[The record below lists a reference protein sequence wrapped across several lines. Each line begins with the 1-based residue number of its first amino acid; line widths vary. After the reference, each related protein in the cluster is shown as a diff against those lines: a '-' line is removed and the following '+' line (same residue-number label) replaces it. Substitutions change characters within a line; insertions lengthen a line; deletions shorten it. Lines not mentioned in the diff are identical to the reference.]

1 MNSLGVGVVGMG
13 WMGHTHS
20 RAYRQLRDRFPE
32 LDTEVRLV
40 CCADAM
46 GERAREGAARHGF
59 DRHTTDWSSLIE
71 DDRIAAVSVTT
82 PNDSHLAIVS
92 AAARA
97 GKHILCEKPVGRTPA
112 ETVAIRRVVEECGV
126 LTLVGF
132 NYRWAPMVQYARQ
145 LIRAGYLGELTHF
158 RSRYFE
164 GYARNPEE
172 AISWRFDRSVSGTG
186 VLNDMLSHTTDLG
199 HFLVGPIKRVA
210 ANRKTW
216 IGSRPQAGGQDSR
229 AQRQS
234 VTNED
239 YVGGLVQFENDARG
253 SFEACR
259 IITGPQQELKFEV
272 NGTTGSVI
280 WDFERMNELQV
291 YVNPGREPLR
301 QGYTRLFSNP
311 EYPFHGHFNP
321 GQGTGLGYE
330 DLKIIEA
337 SRFVESILEGK
348 QATPGVREAAEVA
361 AVHTAVERSW
371 ESNQWEEVGQV
382 ESEV

>member
-1 MNSLGVGVVGMG
+1 MNSLGVGIIGMG

-32 LDTEVRLV
+32 LETEVRLV
-40 CCADAM
+40 CCADTV
-46 GERAREGAARHGF
+46 EDRAREGAFRHGF
-59 DRHTTDWSSLIE
+59 EDYTTDWLSLIE
-71 DDRIAAVSVTT
+71 NDQITALSVTT

-92 AAARA
+92 AAARM
-97 GKHILCEKPVGRTPA
+97 GKHVLCEKPVGKTPE
-112 ETVAIRRVVEECGV
+112 ETVAIRKVVEECGV

-132 NYRWAPMVQYARQ
+132 NYRWAPMLQYARD
-145 LIRAGYLGELTHF
+145 LIREGYLGEITHF

-164 GYARNPEE
+164 GYARSPEE
-172 AISWRFDRSVSGTG
+172 PLSWRFDQSVSGFG
-186 VLNDMLSHTTDLG
+186 VLNDMLSHTTDLA
-199 HFLVGPIKRVA
+199 HFLVGPIKRVT

-216 IGSRPQAGGQDSR
+216 IDSRPSAGVEDSR
-229 AQRQS
+229 VAHQP

-259 IITGPQQELKFEV
+259 IITGPQQDLKVEV
-272 NGTTGSVI
+272 NGTIGSLV

-311 EYPFHGHFNP
+311 DYPFHGHFNQ

-337 SRFVESILEGK
+337 SRFVKSIHEGK
-348 QATPGVREAAEVA
+348 QATPGVREATEVA
-361 AVHTAVERSW
+361 AVHAAVERSW
-371 ESNQWEEVGQV
+371 ESLHWQEVY
-382 ESEV
+382 SLMD

>member
-1 MNSLGVGVVGMG
+1 MNSLGVGVIGMG

-32 LDTEVRLV
+32 LEVEARLV
-40 CCADAM
+40 CCADAVP
-46 GERAREGAARHGF
+46 ERAREGAARHGF
-59 DRHTTDWSSLIE
+59 ESHTTDWRALLRNDQIT
-71 DDRIAAVSVTT
+71 AVSVTT
-82 PNDSHLAIVS
+82 PNDSHQAIVT

-97 GKHILCEKPVGRTPA
+97 GKHVLCEKPVGKTPQ
-112 ETVAIRRVVEECGV
+112 ETVAIRTVVEQCGV

-132 NYRWAPMVQYARQ
+132 NYRWAPMVQYARK
-145 LIRAGYLGELTHF
+145 LIQEGHLGKITHF

-164 GYARNPEE
+164 GYARSPEE
-172 AISWRFDRSVSGTG
+172 ATSWRFDQSISGTG
-186 VLNDMLSHTTDLG
+186 VLNDMLSHTTDLA
-199 HFLVGPIKRVA
+199 HFLVGPIRRVV

-216 IGSRPQAGGQDSR
+216 IDSRPTALPGGHPTR
-229 AQRQS
+229 MP

-239 YVGGLVQFENDARG
+239 YVGGLVQFENNARG

-259 IITGPQQELKFEV
+259 IITGPQQELKVEL
-272 NGTTGSVI
+272 NGTDGSII

-291 YVNPGREPLR
+291 YLNPGREPVR

-311 EYPFHGHFNP
+311 EYPFHRHFNP

-337 SRFVESILEGK
+337 SRFLKSVLEGK
-348 QATPGVREAAEVA
+348 QATPGVREAADVA
-361 AVHTAVERSW
+361 AVHVAVERSW
-371 ESNQWEEVGQV
+371 ESQSWQEVCPLTV
-382 ESEV
+382 